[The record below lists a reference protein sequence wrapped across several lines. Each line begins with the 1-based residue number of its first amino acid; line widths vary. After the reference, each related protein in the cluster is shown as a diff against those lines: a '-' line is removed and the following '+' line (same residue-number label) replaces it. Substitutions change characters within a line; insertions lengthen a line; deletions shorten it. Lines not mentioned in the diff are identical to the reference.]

1 LGYLTDLAG
10 WLHDLGRTGLQLTAP
25 PLRLP
30 GAAGPPVTP
39 V

>member
-1 LGYLTDLAG
+1 LRYLTDLAG
-10 WLHDLGRTGLQLTAP
+10 WLPEHGRTGLLLTAP

-39 V
+39 G